1 MTTID
6 ADEIKTIASDDL
18 NQRAGFTE
26 KLRGLWF
33 AWRTAR
39 VAREQRRV
47 EKLVLSRLDAH
58 LLRDMGIDP
67 ADAQDAMNGRGPS
80 VLFYP
85 IRHPAKRG

>member
-6 ADEIKTIASDDL
+6 ADEMKTIAPDEQ
-18 NQRAGFTE
+18 NQRAGFAE
-26 KLRGLWF
+26 KLRGLWLTLQ
-33 AWRTAR
+33 AAR
-39 VAREQRRV
+39 VSRKQRQL

-67 ADAQDAMNGRGPS
+67 ADAQDALNGRGPS

-85 IRHPAKRG
+85 IRHPARRG